1 MRAVLQRVSEA
12 QVVVEGAVSGRIQL
26 GLCVLVGVGS
36 NDTDEDARWL
46 AQKCVAARVFTDRD
60 DKMNLSVTDVGGS
73 VLAVSQFTLFG
84 DLRRGRRPSF
94 AAAMEPVRAKE
105 LFEVFCR
112 EVRALGVDVQT
123 GVFRAHMDVSL
134 CNSGPVTLLLDSTR
148 LF

>member
-1 MRAVLQRVSEA
+1 MRAVLQRVTEA
-12 QVVVEGAVSGRIQL
+12 QVVVEGAVSGKIQR

-36 NDTDEDARWL
+36 KDTDEDARWL
-46 AQKCVAARVFTDRD
+46 AQKCVTARVFTDRD

-94 AAAMEPVRAKE
+94 ADAMEPVRAKE